1 MEDKADR
8 DADVEVAAE
17 EGMAAAEDKDNVFPA
32 LEVSVLA
39 PLLVPDKEDR
49 KDILDNLED
58 MAELEAEV
66 AARNS
71 LKELHNQSRRGLFF
85 YKCSLNHPI

>member
-8 DADVEVAAE
+8 DAGVEVVAE
-17 EGMAAAEDKDNVFPA
+17 DMAAEDKDNVFPA

-49 KDILDNLED
+49 KDIPDNLED

-66 AARNS
+66 AAHNS